1 MAGHERLTLEASPW
15 KSASSSVSPQPET
28 ICLSSEIYASE
39 VTGTVWLDEFLDLR
53 IYDIDPAKSGYVA
66 MQSIA
71 NDDDVLTLND
81 AEALLGEIRRLSAEV
96 VRLEA
101 QVRELEELAHTDSML
116 NLLNR
121 RAFVICLESL
131 IARVERH
138 GVQAAML
145 FVDVDNLKP
154 VNDGLGHNA
163 GDAALAKVGQLL
175 SESVRKSDCV
185 ARIGGDEF
193 GILLEKVGEVDAW
206 QMSECR
212 KALAA
217 AQRQS

>member
-1 MAGHERLTLEASPW
+1 
-15 KSASSSVSPQPET
+15 
-28 ICLSSEIYASE
+28 
-39 VTGTVWLDEFLDLR
+39 
-53 IYDIDPAKSGYVA
+53 

-163 GDAALAKVGQLL
+163 GDAALTKVGQLL

-206 QMSECR
+206 QMALRIVERAVDFCFEGKWMPLSVAVGAAEIR
-212 KALAA
+212 VGDKAADVMRRA
-217 AQRQS
+217 DEAMYRIKSAGGNRRASRSNSTIDKDACPANK